1 MPRTCALC
9 ALYKAVAS
17 AVLGILLKAM
27 LLDSIAEVV
36 HGNTKDY
43 SILRQDQPVPS
54 QEPMPPHKVG
64 P

>member
-1 MPRTCALC
+1 M
-9 ALYKAVAS
+9 
-17 AVLGILLKAM
+17 LGILLKAM